1 MTTIWVTEQIDPCG
15 ILYTCIASSNEQH
28 ARDCHESFQANLTPS
43 QKAKGWIATIR
54 PVQSWDDV
62 PVAALKLG

>member
-15 ILYTCIASSNEQH
+15 ILNYCIACSDRQQAQYCN
-28 ARDCHESFQANLTPS
+28 ESFNEKLTPI
-43 QKAKGWIATIR
+43 QKAQGWVVRIR
-54 PVQSWDDV
+54 EVSSWDDV